1 MTATQGAIVRG
12 HRFAAVTG
20 AVALALAGCGGG
32 ASRHAASGHASA
44 SRPLH
49 VYRVTMSGRAE
60 SPHGAPHGVG
70 VGVIAIHAGS
80 VVCWRFAHLH
90 GFASATVAHIHTG
103 RRGRSGPVLIPLS
116 TAPALHHQG
125 CTHTTASALTAIVRD
140 PGGYYVNVHSVR
152 YRAGAVRG
160 QL

>member
-1 MTATQGAIVRG
+1 MTANQGVIVRG
-12 HRFAAVTG
+12 QRFAAG
-20 AVALALAGCGGG
+20 AAAVAMSVAGCGGTSSHG
-32 ASRHAASGHASA
+32 HATASA

-60 SPHGAPHGVG
+60 RPHGAPHGIG
-70 VGVIAIHAGS
+70 VGVIAIHGGS

-90 GFASATVAHIHTG
+90 GFVGATVAHIHTG
-103 RRGRSGPVLIPLS
+103 PRGTPGPVLIPLS

-125 CTHTTASALTAIVRD
+125 CTHASAAAITAIEHD
-140 PGGYYVNVHSVR
+140 PSGHYVNVHSAR
-152 YRAGAVRG
+152 YPAGAVRG